1 MNLGLAS
8 SQRPLLGHDG
18 LLQGLQRALYL
29 LDLDHGLRLLLLQL
43 PLGAL
48 HLGDPLAEGRV
59 GDLGAGLQVTPHL
72 GQDAI
77 HDGPEQMFITF
88 S

>member
-18 LLQGLQRALYL
+18 LLQGLQRALDL

-43 PLGAL
+43 PLGSL

-59 GDLGAGLQVTPHL
+59 CHLCAGFQVTSYL

-77 HDGPEQMFITF
+77 HDRPEQ
-88 S
+88 